1 MNKSLLLIGQTGSG
15 KSTLGNWLIGEEV
28 FDTSDYSESC
38 TSKTVIEQ
46 SKTYDF
52 LSVIDTPGLS
62 DSKGK
67 DQENT
72 KEMTE
77 FLKIY
82 DERNNINLVLVVINS
97 KNRRFDDMMKKMI
110 IFLCKVFPKHL
121 QYNIGIAFTFYNYEK
136 ELKKHRTDDDPRLE
150 YQEDYVAEIMK
161 LISLENQEEV
171 NLNPPIFF
179 LDSKKKDKY
188 SKIEIQ
194 RLIGWTRSLPP
205 IQSINVCDIKYK
217 RTETIFETKSIPKT
231 KDGKEVIVEITYKI
245 TIGIR
250 YDGIE
255 ETLDKK
261 EWSKI
266 VTYKDMQLPKL
277 EKEDVDYEST
287 GTWFDILH
295 AMKAWNELKKIEKE
309 QGYSYSFLEKML
321 FVIVGANVSKAESQE
336 KFKYK

>member
-1 MNKSLLLIGQTGSG
+1 MDVPNFG
-15 KSTLGNWLIGEEV
+15 
-28 FDTSDYSESC
+28 
-38 TSKTVIEQ
+38 
-46 SKTYDF
+46 
-52 LSVIDTPGLS
+52 
-62 DSKGK
+62 
-67 DQENT
+67 
-72 KEMTE
+72 
-77 FLKIY
+77 
-82 DERNNINLVLVVINS
+82 R
-97 KNRRFDDMMKKMI
+97 
-110 IFLCKVFPKHL
+110 
-121 QYNIGIAFTFYNYEK
+121 IGIILRSQQYGS
-136 ELKKHRTDDDPRLE
+136 
-150 YQEDYVAEIMK
+150 
-161 LISLENQEEV
+161 ISGTSNWSCQRAIV
-171 NLNPPIFF
+171 GCICPIQQ
-179 LDSKKKDKY
+179 
-188 SKIEIQ
+188 IEIQ